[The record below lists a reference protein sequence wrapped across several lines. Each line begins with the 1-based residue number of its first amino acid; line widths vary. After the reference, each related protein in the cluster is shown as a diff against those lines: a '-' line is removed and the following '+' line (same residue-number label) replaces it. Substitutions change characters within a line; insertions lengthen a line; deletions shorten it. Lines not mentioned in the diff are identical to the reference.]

1 MARLKCAVLIS
12 GRGSNL
18 QALLDACAEPA
29 FPAEIV
35 AVVSNRADAGGL
47 ERAQAAGV
55 PTRVIDHHEFGDRK
69 AFDAALDGALREM
82 GAEFICLAGFMRVLG
97 APFVTRWEDKL
108 INIHPALLPAFKG
121 LHTHARAL
129 ETGVRIA
136 GCTVHYVGIDVD
148 VGPIIAQAAVAV
160 LPGDTEE
167 SLAQRVLKQ
176 EHRLYPLAV
185 ELIARGQVT
194 VSDGRVEIAGSDSS
208 SEEAVLSNP
217 LPSSRK

>member
-1 MARLKCAVLIS
+1 VARLKCAVLIS

-82 GAEFICLAGFMRVLG
+82 GAEFICLAGFMRLLG
-97 APFVTRWEDKL
+97 AAFVAAWPDRIL
-108 INIHPALLPAFKG
+108 NIHPSLLPAFKG
-121 LHTHARAL
+121 LDSHEQAL
-129 ETGVRIA
+129 AAGVRLT
-136 GCTVHYVGIDVD
+136 GCTVHFVRAELDD
-148 VGPIIAQAAVAV
+148 GPIVVQAAVPV
-160 LPGDTEE
+160 HPGDDAEH
-167 SLAQRVLKQ
+167 LAARVLEA
-176 EHRLYPLAV
+176 EHRCYPLALRLV
-185 ELIARGQVT
+185 AEGRARIEGSRVVLDGATGT
-194 VSDGRVEIAGSDSS
+194 VSALI
-208 SEEAVLSNP
+208 NP
-217 LPSSRK
+217 EPG